1 MFKMKGNKKGEQMWS
16 EELQEQTRVY
26 FESMPFACMKQIGGK
41 FGICTLE
48 KGIYSIKDRV
58 SGQEYIYATM
68 DMLIEDKW
76 ALD

>member
-1 MFKMKGNKKGEQMWS
+1 MTGTKKGEPMWS

-48 KGIYSIKDRV
+48 KGVYSIKDRET
-58 SGQEYIYATM
+58 GDEYIYMSM
-68 DMLIEDKW
+68 DALIAAGW
-76 ALD
+76 AID